1 MQAEKTLY
9 TVFLCIKYMETI
21 SKEVSTIIVHFMTLG
36 VEMPLL
42 RCGHIGHNVSN
53 IIFFYI
59 PSNKADTLNKNSHDM
74 AKINKED
81 CTKIACVCYDS
92 RAGFLCKG
100 MTLLI

>member
-1 MQAEKTLY
+1 
-9 TVFLCIKYMETI
+9 
-21 SKEVSTIIVHFMTLG
+21 MTLG

-92 RAGFLCKG
+92 RAGILVQG
-100 MTLLI
+100 HDLIDINENALLVDFRVRSLIF